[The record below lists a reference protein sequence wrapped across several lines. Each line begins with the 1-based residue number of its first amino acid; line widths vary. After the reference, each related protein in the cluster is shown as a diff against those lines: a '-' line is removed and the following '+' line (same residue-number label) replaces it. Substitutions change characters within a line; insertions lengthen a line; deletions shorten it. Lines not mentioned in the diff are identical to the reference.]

1 MTIRQKKKFFY
12 GVLFV
17 CLALLVLIGLLLL
30 LRPGPSCRDNRQ
42 NGKETGV
49 DCGGGCLAC
58 AVKALQPLR
67 VFPTTFISYD
77 DGSLDL
83 IGELENPNISYG
95 VRRFSYRFTLHGR
108 NGEQA
113 VVEGQSLIRPRE
125 RKHLLAPNRQSPAFS
140 LQSVSLTVN
149 FPPTEWVEVQPEQAT
164 VRVEILNNQFGRDQ
178 NDQVRA
184 LRAELIN
191 AGDRPY
197 AAVVAKFFIRDRDNR
212 LLGTAISE
220 VDTLEPLERRTVQ
233 LTLPPFVA
241 PPPEGE
247 TETIHAE
254 LEIEA
259 AF

>member
-1 MTIRQKKKFFY
+1 MTTRQKKKIFY
-12 GVLFV
+12 GILAV
-17 CLALLVLIGLLLL
+17 CFLLLILIGLLLL
-30 LRPGPSCRDNRQ
+30 LRPGASCRDNRQ
-42 NGKETGV
+42 NGRETGV

-67 VFPTTFISYD
+67 VFPATFISYD

-83 IGELENPNISYG
+83 IGELENPNANYG
-95 VRRFSYRFTLHGR
+95 VRRLNYRFTLRGS

-125 RKHLLAPNRQSPAFS
+125 RKHLLSSNRQSPAFS

-164 VRVEILNNQFGRDQ
+164 VRVEVLNNQFGRDE

-197 AAVVAKFFIRDRDNR
+197 SAVVAKFFIRDRDNR
-212 LLGTAISE
+212 LLGTAVSE
-220 VDTLEPLERRTVQ
+220 VGTLEPLERRTVQ
-233 LTLPPFVA
+233 LTLPPFAA

-247 TETIHAE
+247 TETVHLQFE
-254 LEIEA
+254 VEA